1 MPLSVKNRALA
12 RRFIVALI
20 LCALLAPPPAWGD
33 DAPAEPTVRIT
44 PAPGA
49 TVRRAVYFPLR
60 LPSYALR
67 AATLPIGMLMRLIER
82 KRVIERVADAL
93 SNEERTLWA
102 YPIIEGGAGAGFGG
116 GMGLTHVDLF
126 GRGYNL
132 KLRYTSH
139 INMNQVGSAAFGK
152 PLAFELWGAPC
163 SWATAVQWM
172 RLTNENYFGAGPVS
186 SRNNQSAYLLN
197 RTIVGA
203 GVSVSLLPKLSLNAG
218 AAYDVAGTGPNAY
231 GSLPSV
237 GQTFAAAQR
246 PAYDSWRNYA
256 VVALRV
262 EYDSRDNLS
271 ATERGGIYAAGV
283 KRFQHV
289 GEGDFDFLQYELDAR
304 HFFSLG
310 YPRMVIALRGGFV
323 FQQETGGG
331 NIPFHRLATLDVAT
345 PLRGFVQGRFHDHNL
360 FVFNAEYRFPVW
372 EEIDGVL
379 FVDAGRVF
387 HGIQDFSVKDFKSSA
402 GGGLRLRA
410 LGLMLF
416 RFDLAYGGEGINT
429 MVGVS
434 KSL

>member
-1 MPLSVKNRALA
+1 MPLPMNRRAIA
-12 RRFIVALI
+12 RRLTVALI
-20 LCALLAPPPAWGD
+20 LCALLLPARAGGEEQV
-33 DAPAEPTVRIT
+33 EPTVRIT
-44 PAPGA
+44 PPPAA
-49 TVRRAVYFPLR
+49 TVRRTAYFPLR

-67 AATLPIGMLMRLIER
+67 AATLPVGMLMRLIER
-82 KRVIERVADAL
+82 KRVVERVADAL
-93 SNEERTLWA
+93 SNDAKTLWA

-132 KLRYTSH
+132 KLRYTNH
-139 INMNQVGSAAFGK
+139 IDFNQVGSAAFGK
-152 PLAFELWGAPC
+152 PHAFEIGGAPC
-163 SWATAVQWM
+163 SWATGVEWM
-172 RLTNENYFGAGPVS
+172 RLTHENYFGAGPVS
-186 SRNNQSAYLLN
+186 SRNNQSAYLLH

-203 GVSVSLLPKLSLNAG
+203 GLSVSLLPKLSLNAG

-237 GQTFAAAQR
+237 GQTFPAAQR
-246 PAYDSWRNYA
+246 PAYDSWRSYA
-256 VVALRV
+256 VIALKL
-262 EYDSRDNLS
+262 EYDSRDNFS
-271 ATERGGIYAAGV
+271 ATERGGIYSAGI
-283 KRFQHV
+283 KRFQHI

-331 NIPFHRLATLDVAT
+331 SIPFYRLATLDVAT
-345 PLRGFVQGRFHDHNL
+345 PLRGFVHGRFHDRNR